1 METKHT
7 PGPWFVMGID
17 GNGDT
22 QVSGHPFYIGHS
34 DPLYHC
40 IVTGNNEAE
49 RKANAALI
57 AAAPETAAERDRLRQ
72 VNAELL
78 VALKGI
84 IRQIG
89 PFMGQGRMDSEIAVA
104 RAALAK
110 AEGVQS

>member
-17 GNGDT
+17 GNGDI

-57 AAAPETAAERDRLRQ
+57 AAAPETAAERDRLRE
-72 VNAELL
+72 VNAEL
-78 VALKGI
+78 VAALETI
-84 IRQIG
+84 ANSTCDHG
-89 PFMGQGRMDSEIAVA
+89 PGFCARDSA

-110 AEGVQS
+110 AEEAAK